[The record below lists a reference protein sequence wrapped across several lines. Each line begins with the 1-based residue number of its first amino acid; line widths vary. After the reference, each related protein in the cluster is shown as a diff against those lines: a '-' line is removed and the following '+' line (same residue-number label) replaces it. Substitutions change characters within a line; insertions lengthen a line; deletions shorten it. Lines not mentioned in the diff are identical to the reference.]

1 MATKDILTELCDKM
15 EKCCK
20 EKHCFK
26 NEIVCTKKFLVEYVG
41 NDKNKILQ
49 LRALIKYHDEH
60 KMNFIDFITKIV
72 TVCSFM
78 LVIIYNVV
86 KDTEYFDLYIVT
98 SIIYILAI
106 LFISLVGHFST
117 KLEIPRK
124 KWIRF
129 IEIVLDELESNQDR

>member
-26 NEIVCTKKFLVEYVG
+26 NEIVCTKKFLVEYIG

-49 LRALIKYHDEH
+49 LRALIKYHDEN
-60 KMNFIDFITKIV
+60 KMSFIDFITKIV

-78 LVIIYNVV
+78 LVILYNVV
-86 KDTEYFDLYIVT
+86 KDTENIYLYIET
-98 SIIYILAI
+98 SIIYIFII
-106 LFISLVGHFST
+106 LSISLVDIFTSR
-117 KLEIPRK
+117 LETPRK
-124 KWIRF
+124 KWRRF
-129 IEIVLDELESNQDR
+129 IEIVLDELELNQDQ